1 MIFFSDHTFQSGYGA
16 AFSRCLVLRQYSYV
30 WEMVFFF
37 LMILNH
43 KKQM

>member
-1 MIFFSDHTFQSGYGA
+1 MIFFSDNTFQSGYGA

-30 WEMVFFF
+30 WQMFFF